1 MIKSKREQEL
11 EEEVKKLKK
20 EIETLKKT
28 LKLQNKQMKQKD
40 EILEDLLK
48 ENKTIYYKNKYE
60 LEKEK
65 NKQLEIQLKEK
76 EDYIAKIRG
85 QLGKNSSNSSKP
97 SSTDGFKK
105 IIHNSR
111 EKTERKQGRTKR
123 ASTS

>member
-20 EIETLKKT
+20 ENETLKKT
-28 LKLQNKQMKQKD
+28 LKLKDKQMKQKN

-60 LEKEK
+60 LEKEE
-65 NKQLEIQLKEK
+65 NKKLKAQLEEK

-111 EKTERKQGRTKR
+111 EKTERSQGRTKR